1 MMYLIE
7 YMSIHDT
14 IITIAVG
21 DPKSLIDV
29 ICTLDKS
36 TRIRWWKIK
45 TETKPLN
52 NESFKE
58 IIKTLAI
65 EENKKIFDKEISLI
79 EAAAASGQFQI
90 DLTINLDLCDQF
102 KTFMN
107 LLGMHA
113 TYTRADSLTTKTYT
127 VFWS

>member
-1 MMYLIE
+1 MFKITHPYVQHYLE
-7 YMSIHDT
+7 KSDT
-14 IITIAVG
+14 AMW
-21 DPKSLIDV
+21 
-29 ICTLDKS
+29 
-36 TRIRWWKIK
+36 R
-45 TETKPLN
+45 TETKTVPVN
-52 NESFKE
+52 NQTFKD
-58 IIKTLAI
+58 IIKNLAI

-107 LLGMHA
+107 LLGIHA
-113 TYTRADSLTTKTYT
+113 TYTQADSLTTKTYT